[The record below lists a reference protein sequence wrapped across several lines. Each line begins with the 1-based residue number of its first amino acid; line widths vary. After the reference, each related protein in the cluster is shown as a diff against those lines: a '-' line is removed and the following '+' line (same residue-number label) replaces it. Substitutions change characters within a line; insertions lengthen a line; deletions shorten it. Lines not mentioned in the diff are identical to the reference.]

1 MFDAVGF
8 EGISWTSHVICSVD
22 LNAKLNESAKSV
34 KRYFLFS
41 TD

>member
-1 MFDAVGF
+1 MLDVVSFKRIICAG
-8 EGISWTSHVICSVD
+8 HVICSVG
-22 LNAKLNESAKSV
+22 LIAKLNESAKSV